1 MRLWAT
7 CPRPLSVRWEIKLDR
22 KREIRRAVA
31 AFVTFLAMLVLIVA
45 VTLIV
50 TGCAQNGQ
58 RTDELSVDENP
69 PAPLQTRTYDMKLEE
84 LPWKATKV
92 YDATSGRSWWLLR
105 RVNTSSYV
113 VLEVGGNVP
122 VG

>member
-1 MRLWAT
+1 MGVIRLGSDKDELREMVRAF
-7 CPRPLSVRWEIKLDR
+7 LSAFAFVL
-22 KREIRRAVA
+22 AVA
-31 AFVTFLAMLVLIVA
+31 IATALVCGL
-45 VTLIV
+45 

-58 RTDELSVDENP
+58 RTGELVVDENP
-69 PAPLQTRTYDMKLEE
+69 PAPLQTRTYDME
-84 LPWKATKV
+84 LDGYGWTATKV

-105 RVNTSSYV
+105 RVNSSNYI